1 MKIKTDV
8 ENENKV
14 FYQSKQE
21 FERLREIH
29 LNRYLQDKQRMEI
42 LKTTNEDCLR
52 ILDEMMKS
60 FIEKQLQILTFKKNG
75 TESVVLGLSSH
86 LHRISAV
93 KNQQSNY
100 PKKCFTTF
108 LRSDFFA
115 EKILERGFCSPK
127 IPTAFLEYIAKYHME
142 HKNKQEL
149 LEERDINKEMKRI
162 NFNFLKQKTQIEKE
176 SFNNDNVCDGIF

>member
-14 FYQSKQE
+14 FYQSNQE

-127 IPTAFLEYIAKYHME
+127 IPTAFLEYVAKFHMD
-142 HKNKQEL
+142 HRN
-149 LEERDINKEMKRI
+149 
-162 NFNFLKQKTQIEKE
+162 TQGLADTAENPG
-176 SFNNDNVCDGIF
+176 SYA